1 LIIARLE
8 KMPANNRFPSF
19 IATAIVLVMIAG
31 CGGGSSV
38 SFPTPQGTFTNA
50 NLSGPFAFSYTGS
63 DAGGFLAVA
72 GSFVADGAGH
82 ITSGT
87 QDINSAAGIS
97 TNVAVSGTYLVRADG
112 RGTITLNSTAGT
124 STLDFVI
131 VAGGHALVTRFD
143 ARATGSGTID
153 QQTASAFSNAAL
165 AGPFAFTL
173 SGIDTG
179 GAPLGVGGVFTSDAT
194 GTLTSGLDDSNDNGF
209 IVTNDPMT
217 GSIPVT
223 ASGRGTATLNT
234 FRGALAFA
242 YYVVDA
248 SHLKVVGTNGLSAL
262 GGEAFRQ
269 TGPFSNASVSGP
281 FAFTVAGADLLQIKP
296 FAAGG
301 VLTSDGAGNV
311 TSGIEDFNDGGSVTT
326 GVPLTGTYAMAA
338 NGRGTLS
345 LNAGSTFSLII
356 YPSSGGVL
364 VLEIDRFMTTGAALQ
379 QQTAPFTAGSFQ
391 GTYGMNFTAATS
403 SGSELDSI
411 AEFTADGVSKLN
423 GIIDLNNSGGI
434 TFGQPMSGTFV
445 ANAKGRNALSLQTPL
460 GVQNMI
466 VYLVNG
472 NRAVF
477 VEVDSAIVAAGDIR
491 HQ

>member
-1 LIIARLE
+1 MFPAKKHILVSLAAVITLITL
-8 KMPANNRFPSF
+8 
-19 IATAIVLVMIAG
+19 AG
-31 CGGGSSV
+31 CGGGNSIN
-38 SFPTPQGTFTNA
+38 FPPPQGSFTNA
-50 NLSGPFAFSYTGS
+50 NLNGPFAFSYTGS

-87 QDINSAAGIS
+87 QDINSGAAVS
-97 TNVAVSGTYLVRADG
+97 PNVAVNGTYLVRSDG
-112 RGTITLNSTAGT
+112 RGTVTLNSSSAGT

-143 ARATGSGTID
+143 NRATGSGTID
-153 QQTASAFSNAAL
+153 QQTTSAFSNATL

-179 GAPLGVGGVFTSDAT
+179 GVPLAVGGVFTSDAS
-194 GTLTSGLDDSNDNGF
+194 GTLTSGLDDSNDNGLV
-209 IVTNDPMT
+209 VTNDPMT
-217 GSIPVT
+217 GSIPV
-223 ASGRGTATLNT
+223 ASTGRGTATLNT
-234 FRGALAFA
+234 SRGALTFA

-248 SHLKVVGTNGLSAL
+248 NHLKIVGTNNLPAL

-281 FAFTVAGADLLQIKP
+281 FAFTVAGADLLSLNP

-326 GVPLTGTYAMAA
+326 AVPLTGTYAMAA
-338 NGRGTLS
+338 NGRGTLT
-345 LNAGSTFSLII
+345 LNTTAGTFSFVI

-364 VLEIDRFMTTGAALQ
+364 VLEIDSRFLTSGAALQ
-379 QQTAPFTAGSFQ
+379 QQTTPFTAGSFQ
-391 GTYGMNFTAATS
+391 GTYGMNFTGAS
-403 SGSELDSI
+403 GGGSELDSI
-411 AEFTADGVSKLN
+411 AEFTADGVNKLN
-423 GIIDLNNSGGI
+423 GIIDINNSGGI
-434 TFGQPMSGTFV
+434 TFGQSMTGTFV
-445 ANAKGRNALSLQTPL
+445 ANSNGRDALSLQTPL
-460 GVQNMI
+460 GSQSTIM
-466 VYLVNG
+466 YLVNP
-472 NRAVF
+472 NRALF
-477 VEVDSAIVAAGDIR
+477 IEVDGNLVAAGDIR